1 MDKFDVRRVAMG
13 LTAYAIERQNGFE
26 RYQPEDSPPW
36 QEQRRFW
43 TDATLQGMARL
54 DGLTPDPKLMEQ
66 YDLELEQARGCYFTV
81 PATQQ
86 MQKDTIQE
94 LRRFVA
100 ALETTGDDRR
110 RQVDVVRE
118 LLEDMSLHPNWWNGK
133 DNGLDHARN
142 EADRALVRMTAQ
154 MPIRFTRIVLGGD
167 AGPHWASGFVSGS
180 VTDEAAVKKMTAY
193 QEAIQKYPEV
203 AEWPAL
209 CTVYAG
215 RGLPSALG
223 TVDASDFDLE
233 IMNRTGDSFLKEQG
247 VRWLG
252 GPYQMIVSAAP
263 EKMQTAIQYPLLQ
276 GKRPLTA
283 DDLDIQERI
292 GAEGGWVTFG
302 LDVLADE
309 ETVFGRQ
316 LSSEDEDSY
325 IQAYTSRNEHT
336 GQVDDT
342 LDIVVRSPGGDEWF
356 SCALTD
362 EARESLKQK
371 MDAFCLE
378 QYGERLPEPAAQNW
392 GDSTPPQMGPVM

>member
-1 MDKFDVRRVAMG
+1 
-13 LTAYAIERQNGFE
+13 
-26 RYQPEDSPPW
+26 
-36 QEQRRFW
+36 
-43 TDATLQGMARL
+43 
-54 DGLTPDPKLMEQ
+54 
-66 YDLELEQARGCYFTV
+66 
-81 PATQQ
+81 
-86 MQKDTIQE
+86 
-94 LRRFVA
+94 
-100 ALETTGDDRR
+100 
-110 RQVDVVRE
+110 
-118 LLEDMSLHPNWWNGK
+118 
-133 DNGLDHARN
+133 
-142 EADRALVRMTAQ
+142 
-154 MPIRFTRIVLGGD
+154 
-167 AGPHWASGFVSGS
+167 
-180 VTDEAAVKKMTAY
+180 MTAY